1 MKSRLVTFSA
11 WSSGLNDRLASGNPL
26 LNQVFKILPCA
37 EAAFPRQAFKLRCGE
52 AARRCLACN
61 TYVNEMRS
69 GAKLGCVVN
78 GMTAGRVPLD
88 APA

>member
-11 WSSGLNDRLASGNPL
+11 WSSGFNDKLARGNPL

-37 EAAFPRQAFKLRCGE
+37 EAAFPQQAFKLRRGE
-52 AARRCLACN
+52 AARCCLACN

-88 APA
+88 ALA